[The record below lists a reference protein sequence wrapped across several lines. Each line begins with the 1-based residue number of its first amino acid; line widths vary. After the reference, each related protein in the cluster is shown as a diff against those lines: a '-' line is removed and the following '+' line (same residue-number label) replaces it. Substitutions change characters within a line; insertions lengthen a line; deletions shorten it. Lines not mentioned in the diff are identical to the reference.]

1 MRIFT
6 LCTLILISANFFA
19 QSLKIDVEWDGEKSY
34 TLSGNTFVVPGTK
47 NFKNNFSYGD
57 YFRITMQW
65 DSEKIIDDSSVVISN
80 ILYEDFDLNPYS
92 GLQKVNF
99 NNNINVR
106 FNSSISKG
114 KIFSFLELDPIIFK
128 NGVYK
133 KVKSFEISY
142 RYSDNVNNRKNLVQP
157 SVMRNG
163 DWYQFYV
170 HESGIHR
177 IDRNFLE
184 GMGIDVQSIDP
195 RPVSYTHLTLPT
207 TRHV

>member
-1 MRIFT
+1 
-6 LCTLILISANFFA
+6 
-19 QSLKIDVEWDGEKSY
+19 
-34 TLSGNTFVVPGTK
+34 
-47 NFKNNFSYGD
+47 
-57 YFRITMQW
+57 MQW
-65 DSEKIIDDSSVVISN
+65 NSEKIIDDSSVVISN

-142 RYSDNVNNRKNLVQP
+142 RYSNKVNNRKNFVQP
-157 SVMRNG
+157 SVMRL
-163 DWYQFYV
+163 
-170 HESGIHR
+170 SLIH
-177 IDRNFLE
+177 I
-184 GMGIDVQSIDP
+184 
-195 RPVSYTHLTLPT
+195 
-207 TRHV
+207 